1 MSKSAKKRLPQPTQT
16 EATAYRAENLRAAL
30 TNIVQARRTPTV
42 VVPVGPCLPGRIS
55 APKGQDM
62 VKEARQSTDHYFAAH
77 IGF

>member
-1 MSKSAKKRLPQPTQT
+1 MDSSN
-16 EATAYRAENLRAAL
+16 ATDAL
-30 TNIVQARRTPTV
+30 TNIVQARRAPTV

-62 VKEARQSTDHYFAAH
+62 VKEARQSTDHYFAAY